1 MFSALRQGS
10 LVYIL
15 DKSEPSLKIGQVV
28 SVSSPLNQ
36 FGAYGMTQSTVDIT
50 VKVEDKN
57 QEFKQVPS
65 NLNVAPFGN
74 VLIGESKDSIV
85 QEVESMIKL
94 SNQVLDSIEMHKHQ
108 VEACEEILK
117 ELNPQFAQQKDQEEK
132 ISNLEFKLG
141 GIESKIDSIFNMLH
155 NNDNN
160 RSSTSR
166 QPIEISK

>member
-10 LVYIL
+10 ILYIL
-15 DKSEPSLKIGQVV
+15 DKSVPSLKIGQVV
-28 SVSSPLNQ
+28 SVSSPINQ
-36 FGAYGMTQSTVDIT
+36 FGTYGMTQSTVDIT

-65 NLNVAPFGN
+65 NLITAAFGN
-74 VLIGESKDSIV
+74 VLIGESREAIT

-94 SNQVLDSIEMHKHQ
+94 SQQVLDSIDMHKHQ
-108 VEACEEILK
+108 LESCESILK

-132 ISNLEFKLG
+132 IINLENKLG
-141 GIESKIDSIFNMLH
+141 GIESKLDSICNMLQ

-160 RSSTSR
+160 RANTPTR
-166 QPIEISK
+166 